1 MNWLDVVLIGIVVI
15 GALRGYRI
23 GLLGALVNVAALVL
37 AALIA
42 SQVVYGLGLVGD
54 GYFRLS
60 ASVIVVIY
68 WLIGAVTVVVI
79 QYAWNILR
87 RALGIVTLGAS
98 SLVDRV
104 GGLLLGVAL
113 GGLLAAII
121 VLGLARLTYDLP
133 LESTNIAGAVL
144 NVREGL
150 ESTLAESVVV
160 RLFITIADY
169 LPYDA
174 FGLIS
179 PDRRRC
185 IETIGNPGP
194 GAGRAVP

>member
-1 MNWLDVVLIGIVVI
+1 MNWLDIVLIGIVVI

-42 SQVVYGLGLVGD
+42 SQVVYGLGLLGD

-68 WLIGAVTVVVI
+68 WLVGAVTVAVV
-79 QYAWNILR
+79 QYAWSILR
-87 RALGIVTLGAS
+87 KALGIATLGAS
-98 SLVDRV
+98 SLIDRV

-113 GGLLAAII
+113 GGLLAVII

-133 LESTNIAGAVL
+133 LESMNIYGTAL

-150 ESTLAESVVV
+150 ETTLAESAVV
-160 RLFITIADY
+160 RFVITIADN
-169 LPYDA
+169 LPFGA
-174 FGLIS
+174 FGLITQGFEQALELVE
-179 PDRRRC
+179 RR
-185 IETIGNPGP
+185 I
-194 GAGRAVP
+194 

>member
-1 MNWLDVVLIGIVVI
+1 MNGLDIILIGIVVI

-23 GLLGALVNVAALVL
+23 GLLGALVNVAALIL

-60 ASVIVVIY
+60 ASIIVVIY
-68 WLIGAVTVVVI
+68 WLIGAVTVVVV

-87 RALGIVTLGAS
+87 KALGIVTLGAS
-98 SLVDRV
+98 SLLDRV
-104 GGLLLGVAL
+104 GGLLLGVVL
-113 GGLLAAII
+113 GGLLAVII

-133 LESTNIAGAVL
+133 LESTDIAGVVL

-160 RLFITIADY
+160 RLVITIADN
-169 LPYDA
+169 LPFGT
-174 FGLIS
+174 FGLITQGFEQALELVE
-179 PDRRRC
+179 RR
-185 IETIGNPGP
+185 I
-194 GAGRAVP
+194 